1 MTIELASRT
10 LVSKPWGRTDLA
22 PWSRPD
28 QHNRAIGEIWF
39 GRDAGE
45 QSSALLLKLIFTRA
59 PLSIQVHPGDAAAKS
74 AGLANGKTEAWY
86 VLAADYEA
94 RVALG
99 LKKKIDLRDLRAAAV
114 DGTIKDLVAWRDVE
128 AGEAV
133 LVPAGT
139 IHAIGG
145 GLVIAEV
152 QQRSDTTY
160 RLFDHGRQRELH
172 IEDALTVADPGPP
185 PRQAPPV
192 VLGPTRTLMA
202 QSPYFALERM
212 SLPGD
217 SDWWINLGCEAWLLV
232 IGGSLRIGDAEA
244 GMGEAIYLDE
254 DHAKLE
260 VGSSGLRALLAY
272 ALPAP
277 IADLLERPDR
287 AFARPALPIP
297 SDGIADRK
305 SPAGSAQALS

>member
-1 MTIELASRT
+1 
-10 LVSKPWGRTDLA
+10 
-22 PWSRPD
+22 
-28 QHNRAIGEIWF
+28 
-39 GRDAGE
+39 
-45 QSSALLLKLIFTRA
+45 
-59 PLSIQVHPGDAAAKS
+59 
-74 AGLANGKTEAWY
+74 
-86 VLAADYEA
+86 
-94 RVALG
+94 
-99 LKKKIDLRDLRAAAV
+99 
-114 DGTIKDLVAWRDVE
+114 
-128 AGEAV
+128 
-133 LVPAGT
+133 
-139 IHAIGG
+139 
-145 GLVIAEV
+145 
-152 QQRSDTTY
+152 
-160 RLFDHGRQRELH
+160 
-172 IEDALTVADPGPP
+172 
-185 PRQAPPV
+185 
-192 VLGPTRTLMA
+192 
-202 QSPYFALERM
+202 M

-305 SPAGSAQALS
+305 SPAGSAQAIVMTPLARLAFIGNSLPRRCGIATFTTDLQQAVAASDRERWKPASWR